1 MILLR
6 SRLTLLLTALLLAL
20 ALTACGGDRNRN
32 NETGGGQNGS
42 AATGDQNG
50 VSGGDGHDSAITGSG
65 QNRNGNDAAG
75 GQTGTAGTDGRTGSV
90 GDDLVND
97 ARDALTGAGDMVK
110 DAVDGSAVRQSQ
122 GVDYGQMV
130 RNGQVHD
137 RDGDLTDLENSVTP
151 GKTHF

>member
-1 MILLR
+1 MR

-20 ALTACGGDRNRN
+20 ALTACGGDQNRN
-32 NETGGGQNGS
+32 NGTGGAENGS
-42 AATGDQNG
+42 AAAGDQSG
-50 VSGGDGHDSAITGSG
+50 VSNGDGYDGAITGSG
-65 QNRNGNDAAG
+65 QNQNGNDAAG
-75 GQTGTAGTDGRTGSV
+75 GQTGTAGTDDRTDSAG
-90 GDDLVND
+90 GDLVDD
-97 ARDALTGAGDMVK
+97 ARDALTGAGDMVR

-151 GKTHF
+151 GRTHF